1 MKICLG
7 CGQRYQQEN
16 WRCPVCGWIPPQ
28 CLGFISFA
36 PDIVAREVGFKSELF
51 ERLRTAEERHFW
63 FRSRNSLLAWSLQ
76 TYFPNALS
84 FLEIGCGSGT
94 VLLRLRATFPGLKLV
109 GGDALY
115 EGLALGRRIPGVTL
129 FQMDARC
136 IPFENEFDVIGAF
149 DLLEHIEE
157 DETVLRQMY
166 RATKSGGGILVT
178 VPQHK
183 WLWRPWDVL
192 SGHRRRYFRNE
203 LVQRME
209 QAGFCIIRCTSFV
222 SFLLPLILLVRLFE
236 EKTRDPVKELK
247 INPLLSAFLE
257 KALTLE
263 RLLIRFGISFP
274 AGASLLIIA
283 FKKARQVS

>member
-7 CGQRYQQEN
+7 CGQRYQQED
-16 WRCPVCGWIPPQ
+16 WICPVCGWIPPQ

-36 PDIVAREVGFKSELF
+36 PNIAAREVGFKPELF

-63 FRSRNSLLAWSLQ
+63 FRSRNRLLAWSLQ
-76 TYFPNALS
+76 TYFPNARS
-84 FLEIGCGSGT
+84 FLEIGCGSGL
-94 VLLRLRATFPGLKLV
+94 VLLSLRATFPGLKLV
-109 GGDALY
+109 GSDVLY
-115 EGLALGRRIPGVTL
+115 EGLALGRRVPGVTL

-192 SGHRRRYFRNE
+192 SGHRRRYFRKE
-203 LVQRME
+203 LVQKVE
-209 QAGFCIIRCTSFV
+209 QAGFCIIHCTSFV

-236 EKTRDPVKELK
+236 KKTRDPAMELK
-247 INPLLSAFLE
+247 INPLLSVFLE

-283 FKKARQVS
+283 CKKAR